1 MKYKT
6 WSSFDKIFIK
16 GLIKLKKTVIFF
28 FFLHEGKPYRF
39 EE

>member
-16 GLIKLKKTVIFF
+16 GVIQLKKKKDTDFCVRENPTD
-28 FFLHEGKPYRF
+28 LKN
-39 EE
+39 

>member
-16 GLIKLKKTVIFF
+16 DVIKLKKKDTDFGVR
-28 FFLHEGKPYRF
+28 ENPTDP
-39 EE
+39 

>member
-16 GLIKLKKTVIFF
+16 GLIKLKNKTLIFAQ
-28 FFLHEGKPYRF
+28 GKTTDLKN
-39 EE
+39 